1 MAQKKKKINK
11 YYNLDENIDTSV
23 SFKTVIFTIIGVAL
37 FIGVIYGLTV
47 LLNMRDE
54 KRPEAPEASISYDK
68 ILAGSTL
75 TRNED
80 EYYVIFYK
88 YDTDIYDAMAKYRSE
103 EKEKVYY
110 VDLDEGLNKYVI
122 SNEVKTDVSSAED
135 LRVKDPTL
143 VVVKDHKITDRK
155 IGKKDIIDYLS

>member
-1 MAQKKKKINK
+1 MAQKKKKKNK
-11 YYNLDENIDTSV
+11 YYNLDENLDSSV
-23 SFKTVIFTIIGVAL
+23 SFKAVILTILGVVL

-88 YDTDIYDAMAKYRSE
+88 YDSEIYDAMARYRSE
-103 EKEKVYY
+103 KRGKVYY

-122 SNEVKTDVSSAED
+122 SDEVKTDVSSIED

-143 VVVKDHKITDRK
+143 VVVKDHKITDRR
-155 IGKKDIIDYLS
+155 IGKTDIIDYLS

>member
-1 MAQKKKKINK
+1 MAQKKKNTNK
-11 YYNLDENIDTSV
+11 YYNLDENLDTGV
-23 SFKTVIFTIIGVAL
+23 SFKNVIFTILGVAL

-68 ILAGSTL
+68 ILAGSTF

-80 EYYVIFYK
+80 EYYVVFYK
-88 YDTDIYDAMAKYRSE
+88 FDAEIYDAMARYRSE
-103 EKEKVYY
+103 ERGKVYY

-122 SNEVKTDVSSAED
+122 SDEVKTDVTSAED

-143 VVVKDHKITDRK
+143 VVVKNHKITDRK